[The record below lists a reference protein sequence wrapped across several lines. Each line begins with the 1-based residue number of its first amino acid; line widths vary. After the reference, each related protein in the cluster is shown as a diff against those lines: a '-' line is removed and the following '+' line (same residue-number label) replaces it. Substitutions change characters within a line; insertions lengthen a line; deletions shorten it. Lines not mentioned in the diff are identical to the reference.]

1 MTKQATESSETPALS
16 QEVREPTRLIGDR
29 EARIAVIGSG
39 AFGSALAAVA
49 YMGGCAV
56 TVVSYERERRS
67 EYARDSQLRC
77 CTFEY
82 QFDTAINLA
91 EFDLVIL
98 AVASQA
104 LRDVCGWIVQ
114 QQKKHYRDLEAMPA
128 LQVVCAAKGIERN
141 TLKLPCDVL
150 SECLPPATRQ
160 GVLSGPTFAKELR
173 RGLPA
178 SVVIASSDED
188 LRSLTKDL
196 LHRPFLRVY
205 DSTDVVGIEVSGAL
219 KNVIAFVAGGC
230 DGLGLGNNAR
240 AAVVTRGFGEIV
252 QIGMKLGANP
262 MTFLGLG
269 GLGDLFLTTSGDLS
283 RNRQLGIRLA
293 KGETREQIVASTGEV
308 IEGIA
313 TAESAYHLSQKYG
326 LDTPIIHVA
335 YSVLYEGLSVRDAVM
350 TLLSRSH
357 KGEFDW
363 NQR

>member
-1 MTKQATESSETPALS
+1 MTVESARPSETPALS
-16 QEVREPTRLIGDR
+16 QEVREPTRHINGR
-29 EARIAVIGSG
+29 AARIAVIGSG
-39 AFGSALAAVA
+39 AFGSALAAVV
-49 YMGGCAV
+49 YMGGCDV
-56 TVVSYERERRS
+56 TVVSYERERRA
-67 EYARDSQLRC
+67 EYEKDPQLRC
-77 CTFEY
+77 CGFEY
-82 QFDTAINLA
+82 QFDTSINLA

-104 LRDVCGWIVQ
+104 LRDVCRWIVQ
-114 QQKKHYRDLEAMPA
+114 QQQKHYANLEQMPP
-128 LQVVCAAKGIERN
+128 LKLVCAAKGIERN

-150 SECLPPATRQ
+150 SECLPATTRQ

-178 SVVIASSDED
+178 SVVIASDDEG
-188 LRSLTKDL
+188 LRELTKNL

-205 DSTDVVGIEVSGAL
+205 DGTDVVGIEVSGAL
-219 KNVIAFVAGGC
+219 KNVIAVVAGGC

-293 KGETREQIVASTGEV
+293 KGETKEQIMASTGEV

-313 TAESAYHLSQKYG
+313 TAESAHHLSQKFN

-363 NQR
+363 NQK